1 MKEQM
6 IAEHE
11 EIMRKTIEDL
21 RTRLSTIRTGKA
33 SVNMLNNIKV
43 DYYGSMVPINQTAG
57 VNVPEPR
64 LITVSP
70 WDKNM
75 LPIIEKALLASDLGI
90 TPSNDGSIIRLAI
103 PELTEE
109 RRLDLVKQ
117 VKQHGEDHK
126 VALRNI
132 RRDAND
138 QLKKMQ
144 KNSDISEDQEH
155 DGFDEVQK
163 LTDKF
168 VAEVDEILQ
177 HKEVEIMEV

>member
-1 MKEQM
+1 
-6 IAEHE
+6 
-11 EIMRKTIEDL
+11 
-21 RTRLSTIRTGKA
+21 
-33 SVNMLNNIKV
+33 
-43 DYYGSMVPINQTAG
+43 
-57 VNVPEPR
+57 EPR